1 MIQYS
6 EVVPGNR
13 IWDNMLKL
21 NKTNCMEEEILSGH
35 SIVYFGP
42 GKWDGLW
49 RNRHQLMSRFARFNK
64 VMYVEPLVYL
74 NQLRHQYLYRGPSG
88 WKELIRL
95 AMQNRLE
102 IGPNNL
108 YIYRSNPF
116 LPISGRFPF
125 DKITLWAWKSRLKIT
140 MKKLGF
146 SKPIIWLSQPGMG
159 KFIGSFNERLVIYHV
174 VDEYLA
180 YGNMNAER
188 KANTK
193 KLEKQ
198 VLEKADLVIVVSD
211 KLKDSKGVF
220 NKNIHIVSNGVDY
233 ESYDKALLCD
243 DQLPSDIGRLPKPV
257 IGYSG
262 LIAKRLDLELI
273 EHIAVSHPEWSLVLI
288 GAIDDREC
296 ASILNRLRQLH
307 NVHFLGLKKIKEV
320 PYYVKAFDVGII
332 PYVISEETENL
343 NPLKLY
349 DFLAIGIPIVTT
361 NFSAAREFRNVVYV
375 TDSKETFTHC
385 VEKALLEND
394 ASLFAERRSVAS
406 LNSWEHRVKQL
417 SFLIKSRLGYNQ

>member
-1 MIQYS
+1 M
-6 EVVPGNR
+6 
-13 IWDNMLKL
+13 DDMLKL
-21 NKTNCMEEEILSGH
+21 REDSRSEEEMLTGH

-74 NQLRHQYLYRGPSG
+74 NQLRHQYLYRGYSG

-95 AMQNRLE
+95 ARQNRFE

-108 YIYRSNPF
+108 YIYRTNPF

-125 DKITLWAWKSRLKIT
+125 DKITLWAWKSRLKLT

-146 SKPIIWLSQPGMG
+146 YRPIIWLSQPWMG
-159 KFIGSFNERLVIYHV
+159 KFIGSFDERLVIYHV

-188 KANTK
+188 KAKTK
-193 KLEKQ
+193 KLERQ

-211 KLKDSKGVF
+211 KLKNSKGVF
-220 NKNIHIVSNGVDY
+220 NKHIHVVSNGVDY
-233 ESYDKALLCD
+233 KSYDRALL
-243 DQLPSDIGRLPKPV
+243 SDNQSPTDISRLPKPI

-262 LIAKRLDLELI
+262 LIAKRLDLELL
-273 EHIAVSHPEWSLVLI
+273 EHIAVTRPEWSVALI

-296 ASILNRLRQLH
+296 ESELNRLKRLH
-307 NVHFLGLKKIKEV
+307 NIHFLGLKDIKDV
-320 PYYVKAFDVGII
+320 PFYVKAFDVGVI
-332 PYVISEETENL
+332 PYVINEESENL
-343 NPLKLY
+343 SPLKLY
-349 DFLAIGIPIVTT
+349 DFLAMGLPIVTT
-361 NFSAAREFRNVVYV
+361 NFTAAREFKNLVYIA
-375 TDSKETFTHC
+375 DSKETFIHYI
-385 VEKALLEND
+385 ERALIEND
-394 ASLFAERRSVAS
+394 DSIFAERRSVAS
-406 LNSWEHRVKQL
+406 LNSWENRVKQL
-417 SFLIKSRLGYNQ
+417 SFLIKSRL